1 MNRTDFDSSA
11 FRRRLVVGL
20 GSFLLGFVGLLVVA
34 AYLLAVYVQPQRGWF
49 EAVVFLLQLLPLIF
63 AGAGLIAIGAM
74 YAIDLPSVLRGRFR
88 CDRCGRFQGRR
99 NGFCVCELSQLPARR
114 KRHWI
119 HYRRR
124 IRPVLLT
131 HCAVLGL
138 VLIIVDRQSG
148 PHYYPLF
155 LHVMIGHAVLVG
167 LLGVLIHLAS
177 SILEV
182 ADRGRRFRLRAA
194 VFVPVLAIWPFS
206 FCMVMAIL
214 TGMGWV

>member
-1 MNRTDFDSSA
+1 MRQTDFDSSA
-11 FRRRLVVGL
+11 FRRRVVVGL
-20 GSFLLGFVGLLVVA
+20 TSLLLGLVGVLALA
-34 AYLLAVYVQPQRGWF
+34 AYLIAVYVQPQRGWF
-49 EAVVFLLQLLPLIF
+49 EAIVFLLQLLPFIF
-63 AGAGLIAIGAM
+63 AGAGAISIGAM
-74 YAIDLPSVLRGRFR
+74 YAVDLPNVLRGRFR

-99 NGFCVCELSQLPARR
+99 NGFCVCELAELPARR

-138 VLIIVDRQSG
+138 VLIIVDLQTE

-155 LHVMIGHAVLVG
+155 LHIMIGHAVLVG

-177 SILEV
+177 SILEF
-182 ADRGRRFRLRAA
+182 ANRGPRFRLRAA
-194 VFVPVLAIWPFS
+194 VFVPVLALWSLCLCI
-206 FCMVMAIL
+206 VMAVL
-214 TGMGWV
+214 TGLGCV

>member
-1 MNRTDFDSSA
+1 MRQADFDSSA

-20 GSFLLGFVGLLVVA
+20 TSLLLGFVGLLIFA
-34 AYLLAVYVQPQRGWF
+34 GYLIVLYVQPQRGWLD
-49 EAVVFLLQLLPLIF
+49 AMVFLLQLLPLIF
-63 AGAGLIAIGAM
+63 AGAAAIAIGAM
-74 YAIDLPSVLRGRFR
+74 YAIDLPNVLRGRFR
-88 CDRCGRFQGRR
+88 CDRCGRLQGRR
-99 NGFCVCELSQLPARR
+99 NGFCACELPQLPVRR

-131 HCAVLGL
+131 YCAVLGL
-138 VLIIVDRQSG
+138 VLILVNRQTG

-155 LHVMIGHAVLVG
+155 LHIMIGHAVLVG

-177 SILEV
+177 SILEL
-182 ADRGRRFRLRAA
+182 ANRGRRFRLRAA
-194 VFVPVLAIWPFS
+194 VFVPVLAIWPFG
-206 FCMVMAIL
+206 FCVAMGIL